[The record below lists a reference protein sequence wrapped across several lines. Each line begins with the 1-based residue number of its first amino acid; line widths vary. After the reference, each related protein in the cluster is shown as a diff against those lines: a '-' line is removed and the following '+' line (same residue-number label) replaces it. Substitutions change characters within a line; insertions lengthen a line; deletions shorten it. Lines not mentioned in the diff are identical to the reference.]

1 MAAAGLLLFG
11 AACSTWQADYLK
23 ANVNKATQDDVR
35 QRFGKP
41 TLTRTLGDG
50 GSEWLYHSFAGKFY
64 TEIVEGKVAG
74 KNPDC
79 SEYLLTFDE
88 RGVLTDWEQ
97 QDCD

>member
-1 MAAAGLLLFG
+1 MMTAGLLLCE
-11 AACSTWQADYLK
+11 AACSPWPADYLK
-23 ANVNKATQDDVR
+23 ANVNTATQADVR
-35 QRFGKP
+35 ERLGTP
-41 TLTRTLGDG
+41 TLTRTLEDG

-88 RGVLTDWEQ
+88 RRVLTDWKQ